1 MRNVSSILK
10 AALLLVILA
19 LFVGTTALADEK
31 QGEKKKVAEKKV
43 RSSESEARVSEI
55 NLPTAAEFVKRQNNS
70 GTTVMS
76 PAFPIPIQQQQKQQ
90 GGEEV
95 ADNGTDPGS
104 LGLKY
109 MPYYRYTELDN
120 GVIDSDA
127 LTLFTMV
134 PIPIT
139 PFTALVFEWPVSKYR
154 DYSALFTP
162 TGELIGDPEGAAPGL
177 PGGVPLIEGV
187 AGPRLLRQNVHG
199 FGDFR
204 IRLIQGVG
212 KVQSLKTIFLA
223 GGDIVMP
230 WASDYTLSAGA
241 YQLAPMFAHV
251 TNFNPLSFLAVLHF
265 YFFDVAQGTWKD
277 EPFAQDADIGFYLA
291 RIFFQKAW
299 KSGYYFLPEAQVIYD
314 TKVDEGG
321 FSLWIGPEVGAVLGN
336 GPAITAYI
344 KPGFGISPDPGERK
358 WSVELGIRII
368 P

>member
-1 MRNVSSILK
+1 MENVSSILK
-10 AALLLVILA
+10 AALLLVILT
-19 LFVGTTALADEK
+19 LFVGTAALAEEK
-31 QGEKKKVAEKKV
+31 QGEKKEVAEKKV
-43 RSSESEARVSEI
+43 RTSESEARVSEV
-55 NLPTAAEFVKRQNNS
+55 NLPTAAELVKRQYNS

-76 PAFPIPIQQQQKQQ
+76 PTFPMGIQQQQQE

-95 ADNGTDPGS
+95 VDNGTDPGS
-104 LGLKY
+104 LGLKHL
-109 MPYYRYTELDN
+109 PYYRYTELDN

-127 LTLFTMV
+127 ITLFTMV
-134 PIPIT
+134 PLPLT
-139 PFTALVFEWPVSKYR
+139 PFTALVFEWPVMKYR
-154 DYSALFTP
+154 DYSSLFTP
-162 TGELIGDPEGAAPGL
+162 TGELIGDPEGGAPGL
-177 PGGVPLIEGV
+177 PGGVPFIEGV
-187 AGPRLLRQNVHG
+187 AAPRVIRQNIQG

-212 KVQSLKTIFLA
+212 MVKSIKTVFLV
-223 GGDIVMP
+223 GGDIVLP
-230 WASDYTLSAGA
+230 WASDYMLSAGA
-241 YQLAPMFAHV
+241 YQVSPLFAHV
-251 TNFNPLSFLAVLHF
+251 TNFNPLSFIAVLHF
-265 YFFDVAQGTWKD
+265 YFFDAGQGTWKD

-336 GPAITAYI
+336 SPAITGYI

-358 WSVELGIRII
+358 WSVEFGIRII